1 MRFFSVIACM
11 LACASMY
18 AQVEVDYNRPK
29 QYYVGGVTVE
39 GNTYFDSSQIVA
51 QSGLFKGRKITL
63 PGDEVASAIK
73 RLLAKNYFED
83 VAVYADGL
91 SASKDS
97 VYLRIAIKERP
108 RMSAWGFTG
117 IKSGDKKEL
126 NERIGFRRGGDF
138 SDYTRST
145 AEGIIKRF
153 YAEK

>member
-18 AQVEVDYNRPK
+18 AQVEVDYYRPK

-83 VAVYADGL
+83 VAVYADGR
-91 SASKDS
+91 SEEHTS
-97 VYLRIAIKERP
+97 
-108 RMSAWGFTG
+108 
-117 IKSGDKKEL
+117 EL
-126 NERIGFRRGGDF
+126 QSQR
-138 SDYTRST
+138 
-145 AEGIIKRF
+145 
-153 YAEK
+153 